1 VFESLRARLDRF
13 LAERTPPAD
22 AREQQQALHGALL
35 DAKVGLATMRD
46 ALEAAERSLASERQ
60 QLADAERRGRL
71 AADIGDQE
79 TTEVAGRFTARH
91 TERVQLLERKVAVQR
106 DELALAERE
115 YESMRA
121 EFQQRRGAVPP
132 PHTPGPDVD
141 DAALRHQLDRAARES
156 AAEEQLAHLKRKVRG
171 EG

>member
-1 VFESLRARLDRF
+1 MFDALRARLDQF

-22 AREQQQALHGALL
+22 ARELQQALHASLV

-46 ALEAAERSLASERQ
+46 ALVAAERSLAAERQ
-60 QLADAERRGRL
+60 QLTDAERRGRL

-79 TTEVAGRFTARH
+79 TTAVAGRFTARH
-91 TERVQLLERKVAVQR
+91 TERVELLERKVAVQR

-115 YESMRA
+115 YESMRT
-121 EFQQRRGAVPP
+121 EFQQRRAEGPAVPNV
-132 PHTPGPDVD
+132 GPDVD

-156 AAEEQLAHLKRKVRG
+156 AADEQLASLKRKVRG

>member
-1 VFESLRARLDRF
+1 MFESLRARLDRF

-22 AREQQQALHGALL
+22 AREQQQELHAALL

-46 ALEAAERSLASERQ
+46 ALEAAERSLAGERQ
-60 QLADAERRGRL
+60 QLADAERRGGL
-71 AADIGDQE
+71 AARIGDQE
-79 TTEVAGRFTARH
+79 TADVAARFVARH

-106 DELALAERE
+106 DELAMAERE

-132 PHTPGPDVD
+132 AAGPGPDVD
-141 DAALRHQLDRAARES
+141 DAALRHQLDRAARET
-156 AAEEQLAHLKRKVRG
+156 AAEEQLAMLKRKVRG
-171 EG
+171 E